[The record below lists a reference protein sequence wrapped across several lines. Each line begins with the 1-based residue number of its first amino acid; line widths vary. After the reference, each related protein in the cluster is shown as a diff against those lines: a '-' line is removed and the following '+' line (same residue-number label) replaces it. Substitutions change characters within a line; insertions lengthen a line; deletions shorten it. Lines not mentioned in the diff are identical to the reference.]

1 MFRRW
6 CFASVWPV
14 FTSTLPWTS
23 LRGHLGQREVM
34 ATHIQLPA
42 SMVEEQ
48 QFPGIQPPWTTDS
61 VWRDTVGSLVN
72 FPPGLSVIDL
82 CAGAGTASIFLKL
95 LLGQDKAVLAGA
107 WDISPDLAPI
117 FRTVH
122 GNLDNKVHL
131 GLSRGG
137 HHGDQPGQLPMRK
150 HCGWRATLSTLLL
163 MWTAVGHAGFTGTP
177 L

>member
-1 MFRRW
+1 
-6 CFASVWPV
+6 
-14 FTSTLPWTS
+14 
-23 LRGHLGQREVM
+23 M

-72 FPPGLSVIDL
+72 FPPGLSVMEL
-82 CAGAGTASIFLKL
+82 CAGAGTASIALKF

-131 GLSRGG
+131 GKSRGDIMATSLASFPCANILVG
-137 HHGDQPGQLPMRK
+137 GPPCPPFSS
-150 HCGWRATLSTLLL
+150 CGRR
-163 MWTAVGHAGFTGTP
+163 
-177 L
+177 